1 MTLPNNFT
9 SSLLPLGVP
18 TKIDGKLNLT
28 RVLFDIY
35 PPKQL
40 KEIRL
45 KDENRTEFAYINTE
59 DGATTNMTENSNRPM
74 PAFWSRLK
82 VIDGSL
88 MLTGI
93 QKKDNGIKM
102 ISRADF
108 TDLSP
113 KGATIQILVYPPG
126 NCYFEVFLIS
136 ANSFKVDTP
145 VRKTTLQVRHNL
157 VGWTIFKSA
166 FSHLSACYYKRLP
179 LIRSPRA

>member
-1 MTLPNNFT
+1 M
-9 SSLLPLGVP
+9 P
-18 TKIDGKLNLT
+18 TKVNGKLNLT

-40 KEIRL
+40 RGIWLR
-45 KDENRTEFAYINTE
+45 DENRTKFAYINTE
-59 DGATTNMTENSNRPM
+59 DGATTNMRDSNRPM

-82 VIDGSL
+82 VIDRSL

-108 TDLSP
+108 TDLPP
-113 KGATIQILVYPPG
+113 KGATIQILVFSSG
-126 NCYFEVFLIS
+126 NCYFVVFFNS

-157 VGWTIFKSA
+157 FGWTIFKSA
-166 FSHLSACYYKRLP
+166 FSLLSVSYY
-179 LIRSPRA
+179 IRSDSL

>member
-9 SSLLPLGVP
+9 SSFLPLGVE

-35 PPKQL
+35 PPKKL
-40 KEIRL
+40 KEIWL
-45 KDENRTEFAYINTE
+45 KDANRTEFAYINTE
-59 DGATTNMTENSNRPM
+59 RGATTDMKNNNRPM

-102 ISRADF
+102 ISKAELTDMTTKRA
-108 TDLSP
+108 
-113 KGATIQILVYPPG
+113 AIHILVHFPG
-126 NCYFEVFLIS
+126 NCYFVVFWIS

-145 VRKTTLQVRHNL
+145 VRKTTLQVQHNL
-157 VGWTIFKSA
+157 FGWTIFKSA
-166 FSHLSACYYKRLP
+166 FSHLSAC
-179 LIRSPRA
+179 